1 MSSSSLVARDGDIA
15 TVTLNRPDKLNAV
28 DLAMW
33 RRLGEVAHELAADDA
48 VRCVIVKGAGK
59 GFGAGAD
66 IAEFST
72 VRGTPEK
79 AQSYGTVMVDALFAL
94 RDLPKPT
101 VARIHG
107 PCTGAG
113 LEIAV
118 MCDMRIAAR
127 SARFGVPIQR
137 LGVTM
142 PYPELG
148 AFLELVGRATLLEIL
163 LEGRVFDAE
172 EALAKRLVFRVVDDG
187 QLDEEVAATARRIA
201 DGAPLGHAVHKKA
214 TRRLVDG
221 GTLTPAEFA
230 EGYESCASED
240 YRIGVAAFLAKR
252 KPKFGGR

>member
-1 MSSSSLVARDGDIA
+1 MSSILLARDGDIA
-15 TVTLNRPDKLNAV
+15 TVTLNRPDRLNAV

-33 RRLGEVAHELAADDA
+33 KRLAEVSRELGADDA
-48 VRCVIVKGAGK
+48 VRCVIVQGAGK

-66 IAEFST
+66 ISEFLT

-79 AQSYGTVMVDALFAL
+79 AQDYGAVMVDALFAL

-101 VARIHG
+101 VAQIHG

-113 LEIAV
+113 LEIAI

-127 SARFGVPIQR
+127 SARFGVPIQK

-148 AFLELVGRATLLEIL
+148 AVLELVGRATLLEIL

-172 EALAKRLVFRVVDDG
+172 EAFVKRLVNRVVDDG
-187 QLDEEVAATARRIA
+187 DLETEVAQTARRIA
-201 DGAPLGHAVHKKA
+201 DGAPLGHAFHQKA
-214 TRRLVDG
+214 TRRLIDG
-221 GTLTPAEFA
+221 GKLTPEEFA
-230 EGYESCASED
+230 EGYASCASED
-240 YRIGVAAFLAKR
+240 YRIGVRAFLDKR
-252 KPKFGGR
+252 KPKFVGR